1 MHKTAPNIKS
11 GSKVKSSTRFRPLK
25 LQICTTKANLQV
37 RTSERVHA
45 PQRHMHPRTI
55 KAKTLEKE
63 DKGQHLPPD
72 DTWAW
77 ARGPVPRSWA
87 ARTMP
92 ARAHTSECGTFK
104 FRASRVKVPQ
114 PCQRLTDSGPNSA
127 SNSARS
133 RGGRLFARTRKSCK
147 KPLYQNGMK
156 YGIKNVLQS
165 HFSARA
171 FPTLAQ
177 KTNYLYLKQAG
188 SAQSRDVSWAASQ
201 HKKGKKERQ
210 PELKPISRKLST
222 KFQEC

>member
-77 ARGPVPRSWA
+77 ARGPFPEAGLPHNASTCAHKRMWHLQIPSVPREGSPA
-87 ARTMP
+87 MP
-92 ARAHTSECGTFK
+92 AAH
-104 FRASRVKVPQ
+104 
-114 PCQRLTDSGPNSA
+114 
-127 SNSARS
+127 
-133 RGGRLFARTRKSCK
+133 
-147 KPLYQNGMK
+147 
-156 YGIKNVLQS
+156 
-165 HFSARA
+165 
-171 FPTLAQ
+171 
-177 KTNYLYLKQAG
+177 
-188 SAQSRDVSWAASQ
+188 
-201 HKKGKKERQ
+201 
-210 PELKPISRKLST
+210 
-222 KFQEC
+222 